1 MRSDPII
8 DQVRKE
14 LVAAHAVHTILLY
27 GSRADGSAGA
37 DSDYDVAA
45 FGPIAKSFRV
55 SRVADGAY
63 LDVFVYPEAPL
74 LEPTEEYLKLR
85 GSLVILQRGAEAED
99 FLSKLEEVFRHGPEP
114 LPSDEVEA
122 RKVWAHKM
130 AARMQRAD
138 LEGNYRRVWLLT
150 ALLEDYFHIR
160 GLWYQGPKKSLRWL
174 EQFDAP
180 TYDALRLALEPNAS
194 KEAVSW
200 LVHLVVGKPD
210 A

>member
-1 MRSDPII
+1 MRLDPIL
-8 DQVRKE
+8 DQVCKLLLAE
-14 LVAAHAVHTILLY
+14 HAVHTILLY

-45 FGPIAKSFRV
+45 FGPINKSFRV
-55 SRVADGAY
+55 AQLVDGFY
-63 LDVFVYPEAPL
+63 LDVFVYPEVLL

-85 GSLVILQRGAEAED
+85 GSRVILQRGTEAED
-99 FLSKLEEVFRHGPEP
+99 FLRKLDEVFRRGPEQ
-114 LPSDEVEA
+114 LPSDEIEA

-150 ALLEDYFHIR
+150 ALLEDYFQIR

-174 EQFDAP
+174 EQFDVP
-180 TYDALRLALEPNAS
+180 TYDAMRLALEPNAS
-194 KEAVSW
+194 EEAVFS
-200 LVHLVVGKPD
+200 LVLLVAGEPD

>member
-1 MRSDPII
+1 MRPDPIL
-8 DQVRKE
+8 DQVCKE
-14 LVAAHAVHTILLY
+14 LVATHAVHTILLY

-45 FGPIAKSFRV
+45 FGPIDKSFRV
-55 SRVADGAY
+55 ARLVDGAY
-63 LDVFVYPEAPL
+63 LDVFVYPEALL

-85 GSLVILQRGAEAED
+85 GSHVVLQRGAEAED
-99 FLSKLEEVFRHGPEP
+99 FLGKLEEIFRRGPEP
-114 LPSDEVEA
+114 LPSDEIEA

-130 AARMQRAD
+130 AARMRRAD

-174 EQFDAP
+174 EQFDVP
-180 TYDALRLALEPNAS
+180 TYDAMRLALEPNAS
-194 KEAVSW
+194 AEAVFS
-200 LVHLVVGKPD
+200 LVHLVADKAD